1 MLKIHRVTLYKH
13 GLGFFE
19 RSGTVG
25 LSAEGLSAEGSST
38 NSKLEFVLEFPRR
51 AMDDVLKS
59 LTVISLGEAKVL
71 GVAFETPPDR
81 NPNAQRQ
88 VLPIND
94 ETPISSLIVAFAG
107 YNVRVQ
113 VGDRTLEG
121 ELLGLEREEED
132 HLKRALLAVS
142 TASQVELVPLAQVS
156 NLALLDDRANADLR
170 FALESRRRDED
181 RSSARVRLSGP
192 SEVSVSYIAPAP
204 AWRVSYRVLA
214 RAVEGDTE
222 ARDVFM
228 QGWGVFDNTLE
239 EDLDNVQLTL
249 TAGMPVSFRY
259 ELHQPN
265 TPDRPLMRDD
275 SRVLSAPAEF
285 ETMSGMIAAS
295 AANMDMMMAQAP
307 SPAPKM
313 SKRARQLEK
322 QLEQSAPVQASGEAR
337 GALFAYHID
346 APVCVRRGESG
357 MVPIV
362 GFKAR
367 GSRELLFNPQK
378 TPDHPTSSLRFNNA
392 NLTLER
398 GPAVVL
404 DEANYAGEA
413 VVPFTSAGGELLL
426 AFAAELG
433 ITVRSELR
441 QREET
446 SKLRF
451 QDGNLFIDVIEFV
464 TTVYEAES
472 ALANE
477 SVLTLEHPRGYN
489 TTLETQATQ
498 SNLEFARFKFT
509 VPANQKASF
518 EVLEKRTISRYQDVR
533 GLNGQMLKLYLRDH
547 LLEPRTFEALMT
559 ILEHQAQI
567 ADLNAE
573 LIKLEQDREQTRGRM
588 SDTRQ
593 NLGALDA
600 TKDSKLRT
608 RLVDQLESLED
619 AMNALDQ
626 RQQEV
631 KAKISSFESKISST
645 LLELST

>member
-19 RSGTVG
+19 RSGQ
-25 LSAEGLSAEGSST
+25 ADSSF
-38 NSKLEFVLEFPRR
+38 ELEFPRR

-59 LTVISLGEAKVL
+59 LTVISLGETKVL

-81 NPNAQRQ
+81 NENAQRRA
-88 VLPIND
+88 LPIHD
-94 ETPISSLIVAFAG
+94 ETPISSVIAAFTG

-113 VGDRTLEG
+113 VGDRALEG

-142 TASQVELVPLAQVS
+142 TASQVELVPLVQVS
-156 NLALLDDRANADLR
+156 SLALLDDRANADLR
-170 FALESRRRDED
+170 FALASRRRDEE
-181 RSSARVRLSGP
+181 RSSARVSLNGP
-192 SEVSVSYIAPAP
+192 GEVSVSYIAPAP

-214 RAVEGDTE
+214 RAVEGDPE
-222 ARDVFM
+222 AREIFV

-265 TPDRPLMRDD
+265 TPDRPLLRDD
-275 SRVLSAPAEF
+275 SRVISAPVEF
-285 ETMSGMIAAS
+285 EAMAAS
-295 AANMDMMMAQAP
+295 AANMDMMMAAA
-307 SPAPKM
+307 PAPRM
-313 SKRARQLEK
+313 SKRGRQLEK
-322 QLEQSAPVQASGEAR
+322 QLEESAPVQASGEAR
-337 GALFAYHID
+337 GALFAYKID
-346 APVCVRRGESG
+346 TPVSVRRGESG

-362 GFKAR
+362 GFKTR
-367 GSRELLFNPQK
+367 GSKELLFNPQK
-378 TPDHPTSSLRFNNA
+378 TPDHPTSSLRFKNA

-398 GPAVVL
+398 GPAIVL

-413 VVPFTSAGGELLL
+413 VVPFTPDGAELLL

-433 ITVRSELR
+433 ITMRFEIR

-451 QDGNLFIDVIEFV
+451 QDGSLFIDLIEFI

-477 SVLTLEHPRGYN
+477 NILTLEHPRGYD
-489 TTLETQATQ
+489 TTLETTAIE
-498 SNLEFARFKFT
+498 SNLEFARFKFA
-509 VPANQKASF
+509 VPAKQKISF
-518 EVLEKRTISRYQDVR
+518 EVLEKRTVSRYQDVH
-533 GLNGQMLKLYLRDH
+533 GLNGQLLRQYLQHH
-547 LLEPRTFEALMT
+547 LLEPKTFEALMK

-573 LIKLEQDREQTRGRM
+573 MIKLEREREQIRNRM
-588 SDTRQ
+588 NDTRQ
-593 NLGALDA
+593 NLSALDA
-600 TKDSKLRT
+600 AKDSKLRT
-608 RLVDQLESLED
+608 RLVGQLESLED
-619 AMNALDQ
+619 AMNAFDQ
-626 RQQEV
+626 RQQHITTE
-631 KAKISSFESKISST
+631 ISSFESKISSSLT
-645 LLELST
+645 ELSA